1 MHVSYD
7 DKYFD
12 GNDDDG
18 EMWDDFIFRI
28 YGPFST
34 NQIVLFCIYIFQW
47 ITKASSSSK
56 HVK

>member
-1 MHVSYD
+1 MHVSDD

-28 YGPFST
+28 YGPFSIKSFYSAFT
-34 NQIVLFCIYIFQW
+34 FFNELLKPVVA
-47 ITKASSSSK
+47 ASM
-56 HVK
+56 